1 MVLPVEVLT
10 VQAEPLALSSELP
23 GRIEP
28 VRVAEVRARVAG
40 IVVQKRFEEGADV
53 KAGDLLFQIDPAP
66 LKAAVSRA
74 EGELARNRAVLFE
87 AQARVRRYE
96 PLVKIQAVSQQDFDT
111 ATADLRSAEAAT
123 RSAQADLE
131 TARLNL
137 GYASVTAPISGRIGR
152 ALVTEGALV
161 GQGEATLMARIQQLD
176 PIYADFTQTAAEAL
190 RLRDALKKG
199 TLAAGDSQALTLRV
213 EGTPYERQGAL
224 QFADV
229 AVDRGTGQI
238 ALRGKFANP
247 DGVLLPGM
255 YVRVRTPQGIDNQA
269 ILVPQRAVRRSGDG
283 SAQVMVVGADERESG
298 VRATL
303 NLGHTFGHAIETQQG
318 YGVWLHGE
326 AVGAGTVMALEMSHR
341 LGWLSAAE
349 RDRGIRLLRRAGLPV
364 VPPAEMT
371 AEDFM
376 EHMAV
381 DKKVLDGRL
390 RLVLLQGLGN
400 AVVTGDFPREILDA
414 TLRTDYRALADQLG
428 DE

>member
-1 MVLPVEVLT
+1 MADLRAIGRIGALAMAIALAGCGPAEERQEAAEMVLPVEVLT

-40 IVVQKRFEEGADV
+40 IVVRKRFEEGADV

-74 EGELARNRAVLFE
+74 EGELSRNRAVLFE

-269 ILVPQRAVRRSGDG
+269 ILVPQRAVHRSSDG
-283 SAQVMVVGADERESG
+283 SAQVMVVGADERAEARSVGTG
-298 VRATL
+298 VMQGSRWQITEGLEPGDRVIVGGLAAVQP
-303 NLGHTFGHAIETQQG
+303 GVKIVPKPDGAQAQAQSPAPQQ
-318 YGVWLHGE
+318 
-326 AVGAGTVMALEMSHR
+326 
-341 LGWLSAAE
+341 
-349 RDRGIRLLRRAGLPV
+349 
-364 VPPAEMT
+364 
-371 AEDFM
+371 
-376 EHMAV
+376 
-381 DKKVLDGRL
+381 
-390 RLVLLQGLGN
+390 
-400 AVVTGDFPREILDA
+400 
-414 TLRTDYRALADQLG
+414 
-428 DE
+428 

>member
-176 PIYADFTQTAAEAL
+176 PIYADFTQTA

-269 ILVPQRAVRRSGDG
+269 ILVPQRAVRRSSDG
-283 SAQVMVVGADERESG
+283 SAQVMVVGADERAEARSVGTG
-298 VRATL
+298 VMQGSRWQITEGLEPGDRVIVGGLAAVQP
-303 NLGHTFGHAIETQQG
+303 GVKIVPKPDGAQAQAQSSAPQQ
-318 YGVWLHGE
+318 
-326 AVGAGTVMALEMSHR
+326 
-341 LGWLSAAE
+341 
-349 RDRGIRLLRRAGLPV
+349 
-364 VPPAEMT
+364 
-371 AEDFM
+371 
-376 EHMAV
+376 
-381 DKKVLDGRL
+381 
-390 RLVLLQGLGN
+390 
-400 AVVTGDFPREILDA
+400 
-414 TLRTDYRALADQLG
+414 
-428 DE
+428 

>member
-40 IVVQKRFEEGADV
+40 IVVRKRFEEGADV

-269 ILVPQRAVRRSGDG
+269 ILVPQRAVHRSSDG
-283 SAQVMVVGADERESG
+283 SAQVMVVGADERAEVRSVGTG
-298 VRATL
+298 VMQGSRWQITEGLEPGDRVIVGGLAAVQP
-303 NLGHTFGHAIETQQG
+303 GVKIVPKPDGAQAQAQSPAPQQ
-318 YGVWLHGE
+318 
-326 AVGAGTVMALEMSHR
+326 
-341 LGWLSAAE
+341 
-349 RDRGIRLLRRAGLPV
+349 
-364 VPPAEMT
+364 
-371 AEDFM
+371 
-376 EHMAV
+376 
-381 DKKVLDGRL
+381 
-390 RLVLLQGLGN
+390 
-400 AVVTGDFPREILDA
+400 
-414 TLRTDYRALADQLG
+414 
-428 DE
+428 

>member
-1 MVLPVEVLT
+1 MADLRAIGRIGALAMAIALAGCGPAEERQEAAEMVLPVEVLT

-137 GYASVTAPISGRIGR
+137 GYASVAAPISGRIGR

-269 ILVPQRAVRRSGDG
+269 ILVPQRAVRRSSDG
-283 SAQVMVVGADERESG
+283 SAQVMVVGAEARSVGTG
-298 VRATL
+298 VMQGSRWQITEGLEPGDRVIVGGLAAVQP
-303 NLGHTFGHAIETQQG
+303 GVKIVPKPDGAQTQAQ
-318 YGVWLHGE
+318 
-326 AVGAGTVMALEMSHR
+326 S
-341 LGWLSAAE
+341 S
-349 RDRGIRLLRRAGLPV
+349 
-364 VPPAEMT
+364 VP
-371 AEDFM
+371 
-376 EHMAV
+376 
-381 DKKVLDGRL
+381 
-390 RLVLLQGLGN
+390 Q
-400 AVVTGDFPREILDA
+400 
-414 TLRTDYRALADQLG
+414 Q
-428 DE
+428 

>member
-40 IVVQKRFEEGADV
+40 IVVRKRFEEGADV

-247 DGVLLPGM
+247 RRGPAAGHVRARTYAPGH
-255 YVRVRTPQGIDNQA
+255 RQPGDPGAATGRAP
-269 ILVPQRAVRRSGDG
+269 LQRRQRPGDG
-283 SAQVMVVGADERESG
+283 GGR
-298 VRATL
+298 
-303 NLGHTFGHAIETQQG
+303 
-318 YGVWLHGE
+318 
-326 AVGAGTVMALEMSHR
+326 
-341 LGWLSAAE
+341 
-349 RDRGIRLLRRAGLPV
+349 RRARRG
-364 VPPAEMT
+364 AQ
-371 AEDFM
+371 
-376 EHMAV
+376 
-381 DKKVLDGRL
+381 R
-390 RLVLLQGLGN
+390 R
-400 AVVTGDFPREILDA
+400 
-414 TLRTDYRALADQLG
+414 YRRHAGFALADHRG
-428 DE
+428 PGAG